1 MSSRGSDLFWQ
12 VSPALQELL
21 VLWAAARGQETT
33 SPNPADRISER
44 KAYGKLPRTD
54 LAHAGKT
61 PRCQGRRQSIC
72 GSSLP
77 ITGGK
82 EYSRTGIGRLHAAVT
97 ALGSGFFHLETP
109 GGGHCCNAC
118 ATDQNRPKLSEGWDR
133 LRLLNAY
140 VVE

>member
-109 GGGHCCNAC
+109 GAGRKIHSQRRQPCGVLAKPS
-118 ATDQNRPKLSEGWDR
+118 AALGLSPRHAGP
-133 LRLLNAY
+133 
-140 VVE
+140 